1 MDDLSAAAAAPPSAG
16 PDEAG
21 PVLTPCQFGRL
32 TLLKPIARGGMG
44 EVFLATT
51 GGIEGA
57 ERPCV
62 VKIIRREHA
71 KDKSFLA
78 RFFDEARIQAQLQ
91 HPGVA
96 QILEA
101 ATDPSGKPFVVMEYI
116 EGRNLGEVRQRATQ
130 LRSQISW
137 ADSVAVAVCVAE
149 ALMHIHERT
158 DAAGLPLS
166 IVHRD
171 LSPQNIMVGY
181 GGELKLIDFGTARGE
196 NRRCHTVS
204 GVVFAKPGYVA
215 PEVANNT
222 PGGPPSD
229 LYALGIM
236 LWELIAGRRFLSGE
250 PTTHLSEVAA
260 GRRVPGSLALSMSV
274 PLEIDT
280 IISRLTAHNVKDRY
294 QTAREALRDLL
305 RTLKRAP
312 SLANGERGVRAR
324 IAHLMGRLY
333 PVEPSRS
340 RAEFARLLAQ
350 GRAIAPNRLM
360 TLPESPAPGA
370 VADDG
375 VLPGTRYRLLRL
387 IARGVM
393 GEVHEA
399 EHLDLGRRTA
409 LKVLPRERCNNKEL
423 EERFRS
429 EARVI
434 ARLSHPNLV
443 ALHDFG
449 VCSDGRP
456 YYAMDLLEGETLHKR
471 MERCGPLPYRTA
483 LSLGVQALQALE
495 VAHKAGVI
503 HCDIKPANLF
513 VTQDDCLKLLDFGV
527 AKSNKDVEA
536 KAGEAMALLGTPEYM
551 APEQALG
558 QVDER
563 ADLYALGAVLYELI
577 TGHLPHSAST
587 TMALLDKKAHA
598 APPVASQRGTAL
610 PVPPNVDRL
619 LAKALQLDP
628 NQRFA
633 SAAQMREAIEAVLR
647 KRRISPRRTAVAA
660 MLATLLVAFGVHA
673 VSGPVASSISHADP
687 VVATTRSTMTDTQ
700 GNPTAPR
707 LALSRDNASP
717 DSAAP
722 TSTGSEVH
730 TASAPLAA
738 VPTPQASATATATD
752 DSAAVNENETQV
764 DQRTASA
771 TPGKEIGLPEDPVQ
785 SALVQARTYSKQG
798 REIAALGVYRKLG
811 QRYPQNPII
820 LQGWSTSAAETQGW
834 GEALRVAIRWAA
846 IDSSPSAQLHL
857 ARTQRRVGQRTGAIS
872 TLQRLLQAEPNH
884 PQATALLAKYGG

>member
-1 MDDLSAAAAAPPSAG
+1 MDDLSAAVAASPTGKVSL
-16 PDEAG
+16 DDAG

-215 PEVANNT
+215 PEVANNC
-222 PGGPPSD
+222 PGGPQSD
-229 LYALGIM
+229 LYALGVM
-236 LWELIAGRRFLSGE
+236 LWELIAGRRFLSGD

-260 GRRVPGSLALSMSV
+260 GRRMPGSLALSISV

-280 IISRLTAHNVKDRY
+280 IISRLTAHDLKDRY
-294 QTAREALRDLL
+294 TTAREALRDLL

-340 RAEFARLLAQ
+340 RAEFVRLLAQ
-350 GRAIAPNRLM
+350 GRAIAPNRFA
-360 TLPESPAPGA
+360 TLPESPMPG
-370 VADDG
+370 VVSEDG
-375 VLPGTRYRLLRL
+375 VLAGTRYRLLRL

-399 EHLDLGRRTA
+399 EHVDLGRRTA
-409 LKVLPRERCNNKEL
+409 LKILPRERCNNKEL

-449 VCSDGRP
+449 VCTDGRP

-471 MERCGPLPYRTA
+471 LERSGPLPYRSA
-483 LSLGVQALQALE
+483 LSLGVQALHALE
-495 VAHKAGVI
+495 AAHKAGVI
-503 HCDIKPANLF
+503 HRDIKPANLF
-513 VTQDDCLKLLDFGV
+513 VTKDECLKLLDFGV
-527 AKSNKDVEA
+527 SKSGSEEA
-536 KAGEAMALLGTPEYM
+536 IKGDEAMALLGTPEYM

-598 APPVASQRGTAL
+598 APPMASQRGASL
-610 PVPPNVDRL
+610 PVPPSVDRL

-628 NQRFA
+628 GHRFA
-633 SAAQMREAIEAVLR
+633 NAAQMRDAIEHLLR
-647 KRRISPRRTAVAA
+647 KRRISPRRTAIAA
-660 MLATLLVAFGVHA
+660 ALATLA
-673 VSGPVASSISHADP
+673 VTLG
-687 VVATTRSTMTDTQ
+687 
-700 GNPTAPR
+700 
-707 LALSRDNASP
+707 L
-717 DSAAP
+717 
-722 TSTGSEVH
+722 H
-730 TASAPLAA
+730 TFSSAP
-738 VPTPQASATATATD
+738 ATATA
-752 DSAAVNENETQV
+752 AAQVN
-764 DQRTASA
+764 DASA
-771 TPGKEIGLPEDPVQ
+771 TLATQARSATDALVDPSAEIQPQVPTIAVVAPRNELQPTEHLEDSLDDDESEPPAPVPAASEEPSKVASPGKEVGLPDDPMQ
-785 SALVQARTYSKQG
+785 NALTQARNYAKQG
-798 REIAALGVYRKLG
+798 RAVAALGVYRKLA
-811 QRYPQNPII
+811 QSYPENPII
-820 LQGWSTSAAETQGW
+820 LEGWSSSAADTQGW
-834 GEALRVAIRWAA
+834 GEALRVAMRWAA
-846 IDSSPSAQLHL
+846 IDNSPHAQLHL
-857 ARTQRRVGQRTGAIS
+857 ARTQRRVGQRAGAIS